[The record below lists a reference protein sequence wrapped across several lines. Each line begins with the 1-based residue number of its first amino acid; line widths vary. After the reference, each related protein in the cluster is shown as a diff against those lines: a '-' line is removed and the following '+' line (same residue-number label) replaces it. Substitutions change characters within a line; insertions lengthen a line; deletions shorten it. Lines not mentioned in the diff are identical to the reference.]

1 MRQNLSALSCQK
13 DQEFHFFKISN
24 IICALGLDII
34 ETVFNVCDGIE
45 TEEGLTFFEVMENH
59 CLSHLTSV
67 FGVLEED
74 VAGHFQTID
83 ENGDGLISKQEA
95 EVTLAFDPF
104 DRYRDA

>member
-1 MRQNLSALSCQK
+1 
-13 DQEFHFFKISN
+13 
-24 IICALGLDII
+24 
-34 ETVFNVCDGIE
+34 
-45 TEEGLTFFEVMENH
+45 MENH